1 MEIKIMFKKIVFGI
15 LFASFCICAFAQ
27 SWNPPGPIQ
36 IVVPYTPGGSTDKWA
51 RVVSRIF
58 SDRGWENYV
67 DNKPGADTTIG
78 SNLVANA
85 VPDGRTLYLSGIG
98 FLDANI
104 AFKTQPEG
112 IRYTEQSFT
121 DIVPLGSGTLVL
133 AVANNVPVNNYQ
145 EFKEYVKKHPK
156 EFNLG
161 FFNQYIANAFFLWA
175 RKENLPAPTMIMYK
189 GSSPLDAD
197 LLGGQIPFAF
207 DTYNT
212 IQPLQAAKKVKV
224 IAVLDS
230 VGYNLIKQAQPDTNL
245 FNISKVY
252 PELSIPIPYGL
263 AGPAGLSKEAVYE
276 INRVINAALKD
287 PKYTKEMS
295 DMWISVRGGTPGDQT
310 KSHTD
315 LLKLFRTVAK
325 EIE

>member
-1 MEIKIMFKKIVFGI
+1 MTINFRKFFHAI
-15 LFASFCICAFAQ
+15 LLCVIWTSAAAQ
-27 SWNPPGPIQ
+27 SWNPPGPVQ

-78 SNLVANA
+78 SNFVANA
-85 VPDGRTLYLSGIG
+85 VPDGRTLYLSSIG

-121 DIVPLGSGTLVL
+121 DIVPLGTGTLVL

-145 EFKEYVKKHPK
+145 EFKEYVKKNPK

-161 FFNQYIANAFFLWA
+161 FFNRYIANAFFLWA
-175 RKENLPAPTMIMYK
+175 RKENLPAPTLIMYK

-197 LLGGQIPFAF
+197 LVGGQIPFAF

-224 IAVLDS
+224 IAVLDT
-230 VGYNLIKQAQPDTNL
+230 VGYNLIKQAYPDTNI
-245 FNISKVY
+245 FNISKIH
-252 PELSIPIPYGL
+252 PELSIPLTYGL
-263 AGPAGLSKEAVYE
+263 AGPAGLPKEAVYE
-276 INRVINAALKD
+276 INRVINTALKD

-295 DMWISVRGGTPGDQT
+295 EMWISVQGGTPSDQT

-315 LLKLFRTVAK
+315 LLKLFRIVAK